1 MKLTKRLQLLLS
13 LVPFGARVCDVGTD
27 HGYLSIELIKN
38 GGVKSVIATDI
49 NERPLSRARKNIE
62 RAGVTGIDLRLCD
75 GLSGIKPEET
85 DTVVIA
91 GMGGEVISGIIEKGS
106 NVLKNNEKTMILQPT
121 TSPEYLRKF
130 LFENGYEIILEEPL
144 YENRKAYSVM
154 VCRYNGELGER
165 EPYNYFIGKLT
176 PEKADGAL
184 YIKKQYERC
193 FKCAKALKDITEK
206 KADFEFYNSAAEQLH
221 SILKL

>member
-154 VCRYNGELGER
+154 VCRYKGESEER

-176 PEKADGAL
+176 PEKADGVL

-193 FKCAKALKDITEK
+193 FKCAKALKDIPEK
-206 KADFEFYNSAAEQLH
+206 KADFEFYNSVAEQLR

>member
-1 MKLTKRLQLLLS
+1 MKLTKRLKLLLS

-27 HGYLSIELIKN
+27 HGYLSIELIKT

-49 NERPLSRARKNIE
+49 NEKPLSRARKNIE

-75 GLSGIKPEET
+75 GLSDVNPEET

-106 NVLKNNEKTMILQPT
+106 NVLKNTEKIMILQPT
-121 TSPEYLRKF
+121 TSPEHLRKF

-154 VCRYNGELGER
+154 VCRYKGDLDKKES
-165 EPYNYFIGKLT
+165 YNYFIGKVN

-184 YIKKQYERC
+184 YIKKQYERV
-193 FKCAKALKDITEK
+193 FKCAKALKDIPEK
-206 KADFEFYNSAAEQLH
+206 KADFEFYNSAAEQLR

>member
-27 HGYLSIELIKN
+27 HGYLSIELIKT

-49 NERPLSRARKNIE
+49 NEKPLSRARKNIE

-75 GLSGIKPEET
+75 GLSCIKPEET

-154 VCRYNGELGER
+154 VCRYNGESEER

-193 FKCAKALKDITEK
+193 FKCAKALKDIPEK
-206 KADFEFYNSAAEQLH
+206 KADFEFYNSAAEQLR